1 MPNVP
6 GVADHG
12 VPPAPFVQRARKFLA
27 ALAGTAAM
35 VVATKVLEEDVE
47 VWVNLFLAACTAAGV
62 YVVPNKRENLHDD
75 TLRA

>member
-1 MPNVP
+1 MPNIP

-12 VPPAPFVQRARKFLA
+12 APRPAFAKRARKFFA
-27 ALAGTAAM
+27 AAAGTAAM

-62 YVVPNKRENLHDD
+62 YQAKNVPSSTAPEGN
-75 TLRA
+75 